1 MAADNSMA
9 TIAEK
14 LRFFGLTDK
23 DYANF
28 PRIAKLIE
36 RYAPEALDSFYAE
49 VMSRPEIAHLFS
61 DPGRMAHAKEMQLAH
76 WRKMFSSRFNG
87 DYLDNAR
94 KIGTTH
100 ARIGLEPQ
108 WYIGAY
114 SQILGTILPRVIA
127 RSPDLMANPGKAGR
141 VIASLIKAALIDMEL
156 ALTTYFEIEEARR
169 QQAIDAT
176 AHVLNRWGAG
186 DFTEKAQGL
195 PPAFAA
201 IESDFETARTNI
213 VEALTTVSKASQ
225 QVANGSSEIDQAADD
240 LSERTQRQ
248 AGSLEETAAA
258 MRELSRGIAETS
270 QGATSMSAALKSAE
284 QEATQGSEVVVEA
297 IAAMKEIES
306 SSSEIVKIV
315 EMIDGIAFQTNLLA
329 LNAGVEAAR
338 AGDAGKGFSVVANEV
353 RALAQRSAD
362 AANEIRTLIGESV
375 GKVELGA
382 KLVSRSGEVIGAIH
396 EEITKISRHAATIS
410 TSAQNHAEKV
420 TQIDSSI
427 ADMDR
432 MTQSNAAMVE
442 ETSSAA
448 RTLSGEAHR
457 LRETVDQ
464 FTLEDA
470 PSTTYRQPTR
480 RAA

>member
-1 MAADNSMA
+1 MTAKKSATSLAD
-9 TIAEK
+9 K
-14 LRFFGLTDK
+14 LSFFGLSDA

-28 PRIAKLIE
+28 PRIVRLID
-36 RYAPEALDSFYAE
+36 RYAPAALDGFYAE
-49 VMSRPEIAHLFS
+49 VMKRPGIAHFFT
-61 DPGRMAHAKEMQLAH
+61 DPARMAHAKAKQLDH
-76 WRKMFSSRFNG
+76 WRKMFNGRFDG

-94 KIGTTH
+94 TIGTTH

-114 SQILGTILPRVIA
+114 SHIIGAILPRMIT
-127 RSPDLMANPGKAGR
+127 RSPDLIANPGKAGR
-141 VIASLIKAALIDMEL
+141 VIASLMKAALVDMEL

-186 DFTEKAQGL
+186 DFTERAQGL

-248 AGSLEETAAA
+248 AGALEETAAA

-270 QGATSMSAALKSAE
+270 QGATSMSTALKSAE
-284 QEATQGSEVVVEA
+284 QEATQGSEVVVQA

-338 AGDAGKGFSVVANEV
+338 AGDAGKGFAVVANEV

-362 AANEIRTLIGESV
+362 AANEIRALIGESV

-396 EEITKISRHAATIS
+396 EEITKISRHAAMIS

-448 RTLSGEAHR
+448 RTLSSEAHR

-464 FTLEDA
+464 FTLEEA
-470 PSTTYRQPTR
+470 PSPAHRQLTR